1 MRTAAQMREEV
12 VRRAAEDPAFREAL
26 KADPKEAIGEAIGAR
41 LPDGLRVHVHE
52 DSADTGH
59 LVLPPPARLD
69 EAALERVT
77 GGFSSA
83 PEEMNVLNW

>member
-1 MRTAAQMREEV
+1 MKT
-12 VRRAAEDPAFREAL
+12 
-26 KADPKEAIGEAIGAR
+26 DPKKTIGELIGVR

-83 PEEMNVLNW
+83 PEEMNVLNR

>member
-26 KADPKEAIGEAIGAR
+26 KADPKEAIGEVVGAR

-52 DSADTGH
+52 DGADTVH
-59 LVLPPPARLD
+59 LVLPPPSWLD
-69 EAALERVT
+69 DAALERVVA
-77 GGFSSA
+77 GFSSA

>member
-1 MRTAAQMREEV
+1 MRTAAEMRKEV
-12 VRRAAEDPAFREAL
+12 LRRAAEDPAVREAL
-26 KADPKEAIGEAIGAR
+26 KTDPKEALGELIGVR
-41 LPDGLRVHVHE
+41 LPDGLQVHVHE

-69 EAALERVT
+69 AAALEQVSV
-77 GGFSSA
+77 GFSSA